1 MGAPFAAKSDSFNVL
16 SLIRRPPFCGG
27 FYSPVAGI
35 ELILGATFFFVAA
48 GAIVMTRVNG
58 GIALIWPA
66 SAVAAAVLI
75 RLPKVRWVSTG
86 AVLFAACTLV
96 NVTVAHRDWP
106 ISLIFSCINGA
117 EIALTVWAFRSLIR
131 LPYPNISIEQAA
143 LMTALFGIAIPGLSA
158 VAAGAALEASYGVAF
173 THGTLQWW
181 ASRTAGACL
190 IGPPIILFSFKSMRH
205 LVSGKYLAQNLATL
219 LILLLG
225 CWLSIRYV
233 KFPFVVIGMLL
244 LIAAFRVGGFG
255 ASLLSLFIGL
265 TIAALWSFGVRPA
278 GLESAPVAS
287 SLEELPLIALL
298 ATILPPIAVG
308 LGTDG
313 RRAAV
318 LKLNSSERRF
328 RESMDHSPIG
338 MLIADLNGV
347 WGYTNLALQTM
358 LGFSAE
364 EFRALPPGG
373 PSEAGEWTSS
383 AARWQR
389 LLSGEIH
396 FYDIER
402 RFRHRD
408 GHWIWTHVA
417 VSLLRNEEGQPLNL
431 IAQIESLQARRL
443 AEEKL
448 AEERERLRITLSSIT
463 DAVITTDAD
472 TRITY
477 INPAGETLLGQVL
490 ADLVSRRLDE
500 VISLTD
506 PRTSKAAPDL
516 VAQSRLHAK
525 AFRRETA
532 CVLHRPDGVAC
543 YVKDVVSPVLEAQGF
558 VTGIVV
564 VLQDASADV
573 ALAQE
578 LNHRASHDALTGLLN
593 RFAFQLRLKESFD
606 RAAQLDL
613 SAAVLAIDLD
623 RFKAVNDTGGH
634 AAGDAI
640 LRRVGEVLRLIAR
653 RSDIVARLGG
663 DEMAIILP
671 QCPPARI
678 HAVAAKIL
686 QALNPLEV
694 VWEGATYTIGA
705 SVGLAMIGP
714 QFASEVEWFEAADR
728 ACYHAKQDG
737 RGQLRVAMIPA
748 TTTPIAGKE
757 KLA

>member
-1 MGAPFAAKSDSFNVL
+1 
-16 SLIRRPPFCGG
+16 
-27 FYSPVAGI
+27 
-35 ELILGATFFFVAA
+35 
-48 GAIVMTRVNG
+48 MTRVNG
-58 GIALIWPA
+58 GIALLWPA

-75 RLPKVRWVSTG
+75 RLPKVRWVSAG
-86 AVLFAACTLV
+86 AVLFAACLLV

-106 ISLIFSCINGA
+106 ISLIFSCINGI
-117 EIALTVWAFRSLIR
+117 EVALMVWVFRALIR

-158 VAAGAALEASYGVAF
+158 AAAGAALEASYGVAF

-181 ASRTAGACL
+181 ASHTVGACL
-190 IGPPIILFSFKSMRH
+190 IGPPIILFSSKSMRR

-225 CWLSIRYV
+225 CWVAIRYV

-255 ASLLSLFIGL
+255 ASLLSLFVGL

-278 GLESAPVAS
+278 GLESAPIAS
-287 SLEELPLIALL
+287 SLAELPLIALL

-308 LGTDG
+308 LRTDA
-313 RRAAV
+313 RRVAV
-318 LKLNSSERRF
+318 RKLNSSERRF
-328 RESMDHSPIG
+328 RESMDHSPVG

-364 EFRALPPGG
+364 EFRAMPPGG
-373 PSEAGEWTSS
+373 PSEPGEWTSN
-383 AARWQR
+383 ATRRQR

-408 GHWIWTHVA
+408 GHWIWTHMA
-417 VSLLRNEEGQPLNL
+417 VSLVRNEEGQPLNV
-431 IAQIESLQARRL
+431 IAQIDSLEGRRL
-443 AEEKL
+443 AEEQL

-477 INPAGETLLGQVL
+477 INAAGETLLGQVL
-490 ADLVSRRLDE
+490 ADLKNRRLDE

-506 PRTSKAAPDL
+506 LRTSKTATDL
-516 VAQSRLHAK
+516 VAQSRLHAT

-543 YVKDVVSPVLEAQGF
+543 YVRDVVSPVLDSHGF

-573 ALAQE
+573 ALAQD
-578 LNHRASHDALTGLLN
+578 LNHRASHDALTGLSN
-593 RFAFQLRLKESFD
+593 RFAFQRRLKESFD
-606 RAAQLDL
+606 RASQLDL

-623 RFKAVNDTGGH
+623 RFKTVNDTGGH
-634 AAGDAI
+634 AAGDAL
-640 LRRVGEVLRLIAR
+640 LRRVGEVLRAIAR

-678 HAVAAKIL
+678 HSIAAKIVR
-686 QALNPLEV
+686 ALNPLEV
-694 VWEGATYTIGA
+694 VWEGGTYTIGA
-705 SVGLAMIGP
+705 SVGLAIIGP
-714 QFASEVEWFEAADR
+714 QFMTEVEWFDAADQ
-728 ACYHAKQDG
+728 ACYQAKQDG
-737 RGQLRVAMIPA
+737 RGRLRVAIIPE
-748 TTTPIAGKE
+748 TKPTIAGKAM
-757 KLA
+757 LA